1 MPVCVECGGGGG
13 VLVDTWDQ
21 QQCSGATGGVQW
33 WAHTGLRYPD
43 TVITPHTE
51 TYSYKLAHNQITCQH
66 TLSAGCIMSCEYK
79 Q

>member
-13 VLVDTWDQ
+13 VLVDTWTSSSVVGPLVV
-21 QQCSGATGGVQW
+21 CSGG
-33 WAHTGLRYPD
+33 AHTGLRYPD